1 MRKQVSIQIFLASI
15 SIICCR
21 PLLVNHKEDSN
32 LIFISF
38 DGFRWDYMENHTL
51 PNLNKYFVND
61 GCKVV
66 KGLKNVFSTV
76 TFPNFFTLMT
86 GLFPDSHG
94 NNYFL
99 FFFKHFFLNFFI
111 WVFIYSKNN
120 GNKILFL
127 FFSLFLSVYQFRRNI
142 FTQPSR
148 K

>member
-1 MRKQVSIQIFLASI
+1 MRKQVTIQILLASI

-21 PLLVNHKEDSN
+21 PLLVNHNEDSN

-76 TFPNFFTLMT
+76 TFPNHFTLAT
-86 GLFPDSHG
+86 GLYPESHG
-94 NNYFL
+94 KNFIL
-99 FFFKHFFLNFFI
+99 IFKHDFSTCFI
-111 WVFIYSKNN
+111 WVFLHNKDN

-127 FFSLFLSVYQFRRNI
+127 FFFFVS
-142 FTQPSR
+142 
-148 K
+148 